1 MVQSGEIT
9 VSIGWFK
16 CTKYI
21 SLQHQ
26 KVAQDTVPLL
36 VEWKDVQSMIH
47 WCCNKIHLDQ
57 KDYIYK
63 V

>member
-36 VEWKDVQSMIH
+36 VEWKDVQAYFFA
-47 WCCNKIHLDQ
+47 K
-57 KDYIYK
+57 
-63 V
+63 